1 LRKLLILVLLPL
13 LLLGCGPQ
21 QPEPGQEYPVATI
34 TMEDGSIIKIELY
47 PDIAPNTVHNF
58 IELAEAGFYD
68 GLIFHRVI
76 PGYIIQGG
84 CPRGDG
90 TGGPGYTIRGEFA
103 ANGFENELSHQVGVI
118 SMARVPDDYDS
129 AGSQFF
135 ITVDDA
141 DSLDGDYAAFGRV
154 VSGLEVAETISL
166 VEKDEDD
173 KPLEPQRI
181 KTVRIDTFGR
191 SYPPA
196 EKIRR

>member
-1 LRKLLILVLLPL
+1 
-13 LLLGCGPQ
+13 
-21 QPEPGQEYPVATI
+21 
-34 TMEDGSIIKIELY
+34 MEDGSIIKIELY

-103 ANGFENELSHQVGVI
+103 ANGIENELSHQVGVI

>member
-1 LRKLLILVLLPL
+1 MRKLLILVLLPL

-21 QPEPGQEYPVATI
+21 QPELGQEYPVATI